1 MQTENELSFITK
13 GIYEIYPPTN
23 FFYRI
28 EDLDPLIIN
37 NKQKI
42 IGEGRFS
49 TVYLYKHKI
58 NGTLF
63 ALKKIS
69 VKKIIESG
77 NDLSIINREI
87 NIHSRLNHENIV
99 KFFSYNKGLNEVNI
113 LLEYCPNGAIFELI
127 NKEGFD
133 EFQTYKYFS
142 QVVNAVYFL
151 HKNNL
156 VHRDIKPEN
165 ILLNGD
171 KIKLCDFGWCCET
184 NLNDRKSFC
193 GTFEYMAPEIIK
205 EIPYGKP
212 VDIWALGI
220 LLYELYYGVSPF
232 NSNKQNEE
240 QTKEVINNIMQN
252 KLFFNRKSIAYDMK
266 DLIIHMLENDVNR
279 RYTIDEVVAHPW
291 FKKCKN
297 KIKDIDSISINKINN
312 INFDEF
318 ETNVTKVTKVIKD
331 PKEYWSTSTSM
342 LHKTKSFSLP
352 INYLSNLESPNKYN
366 FYSNKSL
373 KFYQINQNMNLPKI
387 KRIKNLKNIDMNKSE
402 NVIDNN
408 DEEDGFS
415 PFMKNGSINMSV
427 SLNINELPKNNS
439 SFKSNYS
446 SNNAFSN
453 IKTQFKQ
460 NLTGNINLYPMDTKS
475 KEIVKGPIKH
485 NNHKSNLI
493 NPNRISIV
501 KLKNENINSFPKNTN
516 IKNNQN
522 NQTNSYMPFNRNN
535 SSNNSIINYNF
546 YQINNNRQFNNV
558 FY

>member
-220 LLYELYYGVSPF
+220 LLYELYFGVSPF

-240 QTKEVINNIMQN
+240 QTKEIINNIMQN

-318 ETNVTKVTKVIKD
+318 ETNVTKVTKVVKN

-352 INYLSNLESPNKYN
+352 INYLSNLESPNKNN

-373 KFYQINQNMNLPKI
+373 KF
-387 KRIKNLKNIDMNKSE
+387 KNLKNIDMNKSE

>member
-220 LLYELYYGVSPF
+220 LLYELYFGVSPF

-240 QTKEVINNIMQN
+240 QTKEIINNIMQN

-331 PKEYWSTSTSM
+331 PREYWSTSTSM

-352 INYLSNLESPNKYN
+352 INYLSNLESPNKNN

-373 KFYQINQNMNLPKI
+373 KLNKINQNMNLPKI

-439 SFKSNYS
+439 SFKSNYL
-446 SNNAFSN
+446 SNNSFSN

-501 KLKNENINSFPKNTN
+501 KLKSENINSFPKNTN

>member
-1 MQTENELSFITK
+1 MKTENELSFITK

-28 EDLDPLIIN
+28 EDLDPLVIN

-220 LLYELYYGVSPF
+220 LLYELYFGVSPF

-240 QTKEVINNIMQN
+240 QTKEIINNIMQN

-318 ETNVTKVTKVIKD
+318 ETNVTKVTKVVKN
-331 PKEYWSTSTSM
+331 PTEYWSTSTSM

-352 INYLSNLESPNKYN
+352 INYLSNLESPNKNN

>member
-220 LLYELYYGVSPF
+220 LLYELYFGVSPF

-240 QTKEVINNIMQN
+240 QTKEIINNIMQN

-546 YQINNNRQFNNV
+546 YQINNNRQFNNI
-558 FY
+558 F

>member
-1 MQTENELSFITK
+1 MQSENDLNFITK
-13 GIYEIYPPTN
+13 GVYEIYPPTN
-23 FFYRI
+23 FIYHI
-28 EDLDPLIIN
+28 EDLNPLIIN

-77 NDLSIINREI
+77 NDLNIINREI

-165 ILLNGD
+165 ILLSGN

-220 LLYELYYGVSPF
+220 LLYELYFGVSPF

-240 QTKEVINNIMQN
+240 QTKEIINNIMQN
-252 KLFFNRKSIAYDMK
+252 KLFFNRKNIAYDMK

-297 KIKDIDSISINKINN
+297 KIKDIDSISLNKINN

-318 ETNVTKVTKVIKD
+318 ETNVTKVTKVVKD
-331 PKEYWSTSTSM
+331 PKEYWSTSTSI

-352 INYLSNLESPNKYN
+352 MNYFSNLESPNKNN

-373 KFYQINQNMNLPKI
+373 KF
-387 KRIKNLKNIDMNKSE
+387 KNLKNIDMNKSE
-402 NVIDNN
+402 NIIDNN

-415 PFMKNGSINMSV
+415 PFMKNGSINMPV
-427 SLNINELPKNNS
+427 SLNNIELTKNNS

-446 SNNAFSN
+446 TNNSFSN
-453 IKTQFKQ
+453 LKTQFKQ
-460 NLTGNINLYPMDTKS
+460 NLTGNINSYPMDTTS
-475 KEIVKGPIKH
+475 KNMLKGPIKH

-516 IKNNQN
+516 IKNNQS
-522 NQTNSYMPFNRNN
+522 NQKNSYLPFNRIY
-535 SSNNSIINYNF
+535 SSNNNIINYNF

>member
-1 MQTENELSFITK
+1 MQPENELGFITK
-13 GIYEIYPPTN
+13 GIYEIYPPTD
-23 FFYRI
+23 FLYRI
-28 EDLDPLIIN
+28 EDLNPIIIN

-49 TVYLYKHKI
+49 TVYLYKHKV

-69 VKKIIESG
+69 IKKIIESG
-77 NDLSIINREI
+77 NDLNIINREI

-99 KFFSYNKGLNEVNI
+99 KFFSYNKDLNEVNI

-220 LLYELYYGVSPF
+220 LLYELYFGVSPF

-240 QTKEVINNIMQN
+240 QTQEIINNIMQN

-266 DLIIHMLENDVNR
+266 DL
-279 RYTIDEVVAHPW
+279 
-291 FKKCKN
+291 
-297 KIKDIDSISINKINN
+297 
-312 INFDEF
+312 
-318 ETNVTKVTKVIKD
+318 
-331 PKEYWSTSTSM
+331 
-342 LHKTKSFSLP
+342 
-352 INYLSNLESPNKYN
+352 
-366 FYSNKSL
+366 
-373 KFYQINQNMNLPKI
+373 
-387 KRIKNLKNIDMNKSE
+387 
-402 NVIDNN
+402 
-408 DEEDGFS
+408 
-415 PFMKNGSINMSV
+415 MK
-427 SLNINELPKNNS
+427 
-439 SFKSNYS
+439 
-446 SNNAFSN
+446 
-453 IKTQFKQ
+453 
-460 NLTGNINLYPMDTKS
+460 
-475 KEIVKGPIKH
+475 
-485 NNHKSNLI
+485 
-493 NPNRISIV
+493 
-501 KLKNENINSFPKNTN
+501 
-516 IKNNQN
+516 
-522 NQTNSYMPFNRNN
+522 
-535 SSNNSIINYNF
+535 
-546 YQINNNRQFNNV
+546 
-558 FY
+558 

>member
-1 MQTENELSFITK
+1 MQPENELGFITK

-23 FFYRI
+23 FLYRI
-28 EDLDPLIIN
+28 EDLNPIIIN

-49 TVYLYKHKI
+49 TVYLYKYKV

-77 NDLSIINREI
+77 NDLNIINREI

-220 LLYELYYGVSPF
+220 LLYELYFGVSPF

-240 QTKEVINNIMQN
+240 QTQEIINNIMQN

-266 DLIIHMLENDVNR
+266 DLITHMLENDVNK
-279 RYTIDEVVAHPW
+279 RYTIDEVVSHPW

-297 KIKDIDSISINKINN
+297 KIKNIDLITINKINN
-312 INFDEF
+312 INFDEL
-318 ETNVTKVTKVIKD
+318 ETNVTKVTKIKKD
-331 PKEYWSTSTSM
+331 PKEYYSTSTSL
-342 LHKTKSFSLP
+342 LHKTNSFSFQM
-352 INYLSNLESPNKYN
+352 NYFSNFENQNKNN

-373 KFYQINQNMNLPKI
+373 KFKT
-387 KRIKNLKNIDMNKSE
+387 LKNIDMNKDE
-402 NVIDNN
+402 NIIVNN

-415 PFMKNGSINMSV
+415 PYMKNGSINIDV
-427 SLNINELPKNNS
+427 SLKNNNNPKNIS
-439 SFKSNYS
+439 SFNQNYS
-446 SNNAFSN
+446 NSIKISNL
-453 IKTQFKQ
+453 KTQFQPK
-460 NLTGNINLYPMDTKS
+460 LIGNMNLYPMDNTS
-475 KEIVKGPIKH
+475 KEIIKGPIKQ
-485 NNHKSNLI
+485 NIYKSNLL

-501 KLKNENINSFPKNTN
+501 KLKNENISSFPKNSN
-516 IKNNQN
+516 LQN
-522 NQTNSYMPFNRNN
+522 NQTKSYFPFNMNN
-535 SSNNSIINYNF
+535 SSKGNIINYNF
-546 YQINNNRQFNNV
+546 YQINNNRQFNNI

>member
-220 LLYELYYGVSPF
+220 LLYELYFGVSPF

-240 QTKEVINNIMQN
+240 QTKEIINNIMQN

-318 ETNVTKVTKVIKD
+318 ETNVTKVTKVVKN
-331 PKEYWSTSTSM
+331 PTEYWSTSTSM

-352 INYLSNLESPNKYN
+352 INYLSNFESPNKNN

>member
-297 KIKDIDSISINKINN
+297 KIKDIDSISINKINS

-318 ETNVTKVTKVIKD
+318 ETNVTKVTKVVKN
-331 PKEYWSTSTSM
+331 PTEYWSTSTSM

-352 INYLSNLESPNKYN
+352 INYLSNLESPNKNN

-373 KFYQINQNMNLPKI
+373 KFNKINQNMNLPKI
-387 KRIKNLKNIDMNKSE
+387 KRNKNLKNIDMNKSE

-516 IKNNQN
+516 IKNNQ
-522 NQTNSYMPFNRNN
+522 TNSYMPFNRNN

>member
-220 LLYELYYGVSPF
+220 LLYELYFGVSPF

-318 ETNVTKVTKVIKD
+318 ETNVTKVTKVVKN
-331 PKEYWSTSTSM
+331 PTEYWSTSTSM

-352 INYLSNLESPNKYN
+352 INYLSNFESPNKNN

>member
-220 LLYELYYGVSPF
+220 LLYELYFGVSPF

-240 QTKEVINNIMQN
+240 QTKEIINNIMQN

-318 ETNVTKVTKVIKD
+318 ETNVTKVTKVVKN
-331 PKEYWSTSTSM
+331 PTEYWSTSTSM

-352 INYLSNLESPNKYN
+352 INYLSNLESPNKNN

-373 KFYQINQNMNLPKI
+373 KF
-387 KRIKNLKNIDMNKSE
+387 KNLKNIDMNKSE

>member
-318 ETNVTKVTKVIKD
+318 ETNVTKVTKVVKN
-331 PKEYWSTSTSM
+331 PTEYWSTSTSM

-352 INYLSNLESPNKYN
+352 INYLSNLESPNKNN

-373 KFYQINQNMNLPKI
+373 KFNKINQNMNLPKI

-446 SNNAFSN
+446 SNNSFSN

-501 KLKNENINSFPKNTN
+501 KLKNENINSFHKNTN

-522 NQTNSYMPFNRNN
+522 NQTNSYLPFNMNN
-535 SSNNSIINYNF
+535 SSNNNIINYNF

>member
-220 LLYELYYGVSPF
+220 LLYELYFGVSPF

-240 QTKEVINNIMQN
+240 QTKEIINNIMQN

-318 ETNVTKVTKVIKD
+318 ETNVTKVTKVVKN
-331 PKEYWSTSTSM
+331 PTEYWSTSTSM

-352 INYLSNLESPNKYN
+352 INYLSNLESLNKNN

-373 KFYQINQNMNLPKI
+373 KF
-387 KRIKNLKNIDMNKSE
+387 KNLKNIDMNKSE

>member
-1 MQTENELSFITK
+1 MQSENDLNFITK
-13 GIYEIYPPTN
+13 GVYEIYPPTN
-23 FFYRI
+23 FIYHI
-28 EDLDPLIIN
+28 EDLNPLIIN

-77 NDLSIINREI
+77 NDLNIINREI

-165 ILLNGD
+165 ILLSGD

-318 ETNVTKVTKVIKD
+318 ETNVTKVTKVVKD

-352 INYLSNLESPNKYN
+352 INYLSNFESPNKNN

-501 KLKNENINSFPKNTN
+501 KLKSENINSFPKNTN

-522 NQTNSYMPFNRNN
+522 NQRNSYMPFNRNN

>member
-28 EDLDPLIIN
+28 EDLEPLIIN

-77 NDLSIINREI
+77 NDLNIINREI

-220 LLYELYYGVSPF
+220 LLYELYFGVSPF

-240 QTKEVINNIMQN
+240 QTKEIINNIMQN

-352 INYLSNLESPNKYN
+352 INYLSNFESPNKNN

>member
-318 ETNVTKVTKVIKD
+318 ETNVTKVTKVVKN
-331 PKEYWSTSTSM
+331 PTEYWSTSTSM

-352 INYLSNLESPNKYN
+352 INYLSNFESPNKNN

-373 KFYQINQNMNLPKI
+373 KFNKINQNMNLPKI

>member
-220 LLYELYYGVSPF
+220 LLYELYFGVSPF

-240 QTKEVINNIMQN
+240 QTKEIINNIMQN

-318 ETNVTKVTKVIKD
+318 ETNVTKVTKVVKN
-331 PKEYWSTSTSM
+331 PTEYWSTSTSM

-352 INYLSNLESPNKYN
+352 INYLSNFESPNKNN

-373 KFYQINQNMNLPKI
+373 KF
-387 KRIKNLKNIDMNKSE
+387 KNLKNIDMNKSE

-446 SNNAFSN
+446 SNNSFSN

>member
-1 MQTENELSFITK
+1 
-13 GIYEIYPPTN
+13 
-23 FFYRI
+23 
-28 EDLDPLIIN
+28 
-37 NKQKI
+37 
-42 IGEGRFS
+42 
-49 TVYLYKHKI
+49 
-58 NGTLF
+58 
-63 ALKKIS
+63 
-69 VKKIIESG
+69 
-77 NDLSIINREI
+77 
-87 NIHSRLNHENIV
+87 
-99 KFFSYNKGLNEVNI
+99 
-113 LLEYCPNGAIFELI
+113 
-127 NKEGFD
+127 
-133 EFQTYKYFS
+133 
-142 QVVNAVYFL
+142 
-151 HKNNL
+151 
-156 VHRDIKPEN
+156 
-165 ILLNGD
+165 
-171 KIKLCDFGWCCET
+171 
-184 NLNDRKSFC
+184 
-193 GTFEYMAPEIIK
+193 
-205 EIPYGKP
+205 
-212 VDIWALGI
+212 
-220 LLYELYYGVSPF
+220 
-232 NSNKQNEE
+232 
-240 QTKEVINNIMQN
+240 
-252 KLFFNRKSIAYDMK
+252 
-266 DLIIHMLENDVNR
+266 
-279 RYTIDEVVAHPW
+279 
-291 FKKCKN
+291 
-297 KIKDIDSISINKINN
+297 
-312 INFDEF
+312 
-318 ETNVTKVTKVIKD
+318 
-331 PKEYWSTSTSM
+331 M

-352 INYLSNLESPNKYN
+352 INYLSNLESPNKNN

-522 NQTNSYMPFNRNN
+522 NQRNSYMPFNRNN

>member
-1 MQTENELSFITK
+1 MKTENELSFITK

-220 LLYELYYGVSPF
+220 LLYELYFGVSPF

-240 QTKEVINNIMQN
+240 QTKEIINNIMQN

-318 ETNVTKVTKVIKD
+318 ETNVTKVTKVVKN
-331 PKEYWSTSTSM
+331 PTEYWSTSTSM

-352 INYLSNLESPNKYN
+352 INYLSNLESPNKNN

-373 KFYQINQNMNLPKI
+373 KF
-387 KRIKNLKNIDMNKSE
+387 KNLKNIDMNKSE

>member
-28 EDLDPLIIN
+28 EDLEPLIIN

-220 LLYELYYGVSPF
+220 LLYELYFGVSPF

-240 QTKEVINNIMQN
+240 QTKEIINNIMQN

-331 PKEYWSTSTSM
+331 PREYWSTSTSM

-352 INYLSNLESPNKYN
+352 INYLSNLESPNKNN

-373 KFYQINQNMNLPKI
+373 KLNKINQNMNLPKI

-415 PFMKNGSINMSV
+415 PFMKNGSINMPV

>member
-1 MQTENELSFITK
+1 MKTENELSFITK

-28 EDLDPLIIN
+28 EDLDPLVIN

-220 LLYELYYGVSPF
+220 LLYELYFGVSPF

-240 QTKEVINNIMQN
+240 QTKEIINNIMQN

-318 ETNVTKVTKVIKD
+318 ETNVTKVTKVVKN
-331 PKEYWSTSTSM
+331 PTEYWSTSTSM

-352 INYLSNLESPNKYN
+352 INYLSNFESPNKNN

>member
-13 GIYEIYPPTN
+13 GIYGIYPPTN

-352 INYLSNLESPNKYN
+352 INYLSNFESPNKNN

-373 KFYQINQNMNLPKI
+373 KFNKINQNMNLPKI

-446 SNNAFSN
+446 SNNSFSN

-522 NQTNSYMPFNRNN
+522 NQTNSYLPFNRNN
-535 SSNNSIINYNF
+535 SSNNNIINYNF

>member
-1 MQTENELSFITK
+1 MQPENELGFITK

-23 FFYRI
+23 FLYRI
-28 EDLDPLIIN
+28 EDLNPIIIN

-49 TVYLYKHKI
+49 TVYLYKYKV

-77 NDLSIINREI
+77 NDLNIINREI

-220 LLYELYYGVSPF
+220 LLYELYFGVSPF

-240 QTKEVINNIMQN
+240 QTQEIINNIMQN

-266 DLIIHMLENDVNR
+266 DLITHMLENDVNK
-279 RYTIDEVVAHPW
+279 RYTIDEVVSHPW

-297 KIKDIDSISINKINN
+297 KIKNIDLITINKINN
-312 INFDEF
+312 INFDEL
-318 ETNVTKVTKVIKD
+318 ETNVTKVTKIKKD
-331 PKEYWSTSTSM
+331 PKEYYSTSTSL
-342 LHKTKSFSLP
+342 LHKTNSFSFQM
-352 INYLSNLESPNKYN
+352 NYFSNFENQNKNN

-373 KFYQINQNMNLPKI
+373 KFKT
-387 KRIKNLKNIDMNKSE
+387 LKNIDMNKDE
-402 NVIDNN
+402 NIIVNN

-415 PFMKNGSINMSV
+415 PYMKNGSINIDV
-427 SLNINELPKNNS
+427 SLKNNNNPKNIS
-439 SFKSNYS
+439 SFNQNYS
-446 SNNAFSN
+446 NSIKISNL
-453 IKTQFKQ
+453 KTQFQPK
-460 NLTGNINLYPMDTKS
+460 LIGNMNLYPMDNTS
-475 KEIVKGPIKH
+475 KEIIKGPIKQ
-485 NNHKSNLI
+485 NIYKSNLL

-501 KLKNENINSFPKNTN
+501 KLKNENISSFPKNSN
-516 IKNNQN
+516 LQN
-522 NQTNSYMPFNRNN
+522 NQTKSYFPFNMNN
-535 SSNNSIINYNF
+535 SSKWNIINYNF
-546 YQINNNRQFNNV
+546 YQINNNRQFNNI

>member
-220 LLYELYYGVSPF
+220 LLYELYFGVSPF
-232 NSNKQNEE
+232 NSKKQNEE
-240 QTKEVINNIMQN
+240 QTKEIINNIMQN

-318 ETNVTKVTKVIKD
+318 ETNVTKVTKVVKN
-331 PKEYWSTSTSM
+331 PTEYWSTSTSM

-352 INYLSNLESPNKYN
+352 INYLSNLESPNKNN

-373 KFYQINQNMNLPKI
+373 KF
-387 KRIKNLKNIDMNKSE
+387 KNLKNIDMNKSE

-446 SNNAFSN
+446 SNNSFSN

-522 NQTNSYMPFNRNN
+522 NQTNSYLPFNMNN
-535 SSNNSIINYNF
+535 SSNNNIINYNF